1 MMFFINS
8 HYIENHI
15 MTAFPTPTM
24 SFAGL
29 QTGVQL
35 TFQSNYGNLEQS
47 VLNGSSITH
56 PDDKKSVVELTSETG
71 VLDIPSVNIMANYA
85 QGLIPYQM
93 TYAIVTE
100 CLQGCEVALRSS
112 DQGTNPPIQINK
124 TQVPI
129 DTLFTT
135 STTVQVPL
143 GFTSQ
148 LTASL
153 WLNDKV
159 LPEDATFTLKSYYL
173 VPDEE
178 AAAANAVHYTELG
191 LPKGAVSSDGPQQAV
206 LVGEIEVQLPTHT

>member
-1 MMFFINS
+1 
-8 HYIENHI
+8 
-15 MTAFPTPTM
+15 MTTFPTPTM

-35 TFQSNYGNLEQS
+35 TFQSNYGSLEQS

-56 PDDKKSVVELTSETG
+56 PDDKKSVVELTSEAG
-71 VLDIPSVNIMANYA
+71 VLDVPSVNVMANYA
-85 QGLIPYQM
+85 QGLLPYKM
-93 TYAIVTE
+93 TFAVVTE
-100 CLQGCEVALRSS
+100 LLQGCSVALCSS
-112 DQGTNPPIQINK
+112 NQGTTPPILINK
-124 TQVPI
+124 SDIPLDTVFTYSMDADVP
-129 DTLFTT
+129 
-135 STTVQVPL
+135 S